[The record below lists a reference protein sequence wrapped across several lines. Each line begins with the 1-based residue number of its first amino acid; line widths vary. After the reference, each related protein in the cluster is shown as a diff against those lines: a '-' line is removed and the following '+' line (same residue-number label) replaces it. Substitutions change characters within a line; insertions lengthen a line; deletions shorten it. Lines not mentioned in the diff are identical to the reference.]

1 MDLQKRIDLVPKIL
15 SNFDKVIYWQDK
27 AKQELIKW
35 FLSNEHI
42 LIEALPWLWKTEL
55 IKSMADSI
63 WYNYKRI
70 QWTPDLMPQ
79 DILWYT
85 TIWWRKIEWSIM
97 TQLLLVD
104 EINRINPKTLSALI
118 SAMSEKLIVDV
129 DSWQAIYLP
138 KEFLVIATQNPVET
152 VWTFELPEA
161 TKDRFSIKIV
171 MKKEANTLV
180 NAYKLNDDEI
190 PCKISNNLFDIIDKV
205 FDNLDPFLTKFD
217 YIKESFKNWP
227 SIRAWLH
234 FIKMAKVTAFINAR
248 DFVII
253 DDIKQNIVWVF
264 SDKINLSDE
273 YEYIFWSVADV
284 LEKYIWDIDNL

>member
-85 TIWWRKIEWSIM
+85 TIWWRKIE
-97 TQLLLVD
+97 
-104 EINRINPKTLSALI
+104 I
-118 SAMSEKLIVDV
+118 S
-129 DSWQAIYLP
+129 
-138 KEFLVIATQNPVET
+138 
-152 VWTFELPEA
+152 
-161 TKDRFSIKIV
+161 
-171 MKKEANTLV
+171 
-180 NAYKLNDDEI
+180 
-190 PCKISNNLFDIIDKV
+190 
-205 FDNLDPFLTKFD
+205 
-217 YIKESFKNWP
+217 
-227 SIRAWLH
+227 
-234 FIKMAKVTAFINAR
+234 
-248 DFVII
+248 
-253 DDIKQNIVWVF
+253 
-264 SDKINLSDE
+264 
-273 YEYIFWSVADV
+273 
-284 LEKYIWDIDNL
+284 